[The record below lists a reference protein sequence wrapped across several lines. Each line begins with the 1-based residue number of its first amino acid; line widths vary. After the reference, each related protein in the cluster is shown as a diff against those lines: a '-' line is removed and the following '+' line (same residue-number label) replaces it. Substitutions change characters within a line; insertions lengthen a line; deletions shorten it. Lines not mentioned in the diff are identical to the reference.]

1 MAYMARKQFALPAPV
16 TSVKP
21 STYQNS
27 LFHVNSF
34 CNNCYVMKEQL
45 DRITWL
51 ESTFLELQ
59 GLYRIVYEFLRVF
72 YYYYYFLSVSCSTH
86 RACRCCLLVGRER
99 WHVSLHLQAFRRM
112 TIFNFT
118 GFPEGLL
125 QQPIGS
131 TKSKMRSDGFGG
143 IRTSEGE
150 LVLSVLPD
158 LGHRI

>member
-1 MAYMARKQFALPAPV
+1 
-16 TSVKP
+16 
-21 STYQNS
+21 
-27 LFHVNSF
+27 
-34 CNNCYVMKEQL
+34 MKEQL

-72 YYYYYFLSVSCSTH
+72 LLLLLFSVCELFNTQSMQVLSSCGQRDS
-86 RACRCCLLVGRER
+86 
-99 WHVSLHLQAFRRM
+99 HVSLHLQAFRRM

-131 TKSKMRSDGFGG
+131 TKLKMRSDGFGG